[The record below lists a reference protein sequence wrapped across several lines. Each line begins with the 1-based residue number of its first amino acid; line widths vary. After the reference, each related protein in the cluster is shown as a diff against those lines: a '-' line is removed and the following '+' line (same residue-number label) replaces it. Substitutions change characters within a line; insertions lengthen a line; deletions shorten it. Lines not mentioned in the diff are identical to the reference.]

1 MNNHPF
7 FTPLPARFLQF
18 VAVMVNALLALLP
31 LEPSYN
37 FMSSVSWNG

>member
-7 FTPLPARFLQF
+7 TFLLAGFLQF

-31 LEPSYN
+31 LKLASN
-37 FMSSVSWNG
+37 SMSSVSWNG